1 MTFQRYNVCATSSVI
16 PNRLSDAIS
25 AIAVQWCNFNNVSNA
40 SDAMRVMPVQW
51 CYLYVFDDI
60 PAMQCVCYQISNTKP
75 VQRYNVCAIAVQRY
89 GMGAVSWTML
99 CVCCQFSDA
108 TVMRGVLMLLSDAID
123 VTTVIWGCSGYMMMR
138 CCYRVQRCLVW
149 NVRGLAILP
158 VWNGKTAYGFALR
171 HATNWGSGKVKK

>member
-1 MTFQRYNVCATSSVI
+1 MTFQRCNVCATSSVI

-75 VQRYNVCAIAVQRY
+75 VQRYNVCAIAVQRCGT
-89 GMGAVSWTML
+89 GMGAVSSTML

-108 TVMRGVLMLLSDAID
+108 NVMRGAWCCSAMQCLREHISNAMK
-123 VTTVIWGCSGYMMMR
+123 VIP
-138 CCYRVQRCLVW
+138 VQRCYVC
-149 NVRGLAILP
+149 NDRITIP
-158 VWNGKTAYGFALR
+158 VPVLCLE
-171 HATNWGSGKVKK
+171 